1 MFWVTQ
7 NRSGYSLPTLP
18 CRVGS
23 LSEVGL
29 PMFQSAD
36 MLYGSIIAICTACS
50 ILVWNIK
57 KDGKSFNPTILLQFM
72 EKSYGNQLFSMNQR
86 KGLSNSY
93 TFSI

>member
-1 MFWVTQ
+1 MPDTH
-7 NRSGYSLPTLP
+7 
-18 CRVGS
+18 
-23 LSEVGL
+23 
-29 PMFQSAD
+29 
-36 MLYGSIIAICTACS
+36 
-50 ILVWNIK
+50 IK

>member
-1 MFWVTQ
+1 
-7 NRSGYSLPTLP
+7 RSRAPHVP
-18 CRVGS
+18 ICRYV
-23 LSEVGL
+23 
-29 PMFQSAD
+29 
-36 MLYGSIIAICTACS
+36 
-50 ILVWNIK
+50 VWFHHSYMHRLFHFGMNIK